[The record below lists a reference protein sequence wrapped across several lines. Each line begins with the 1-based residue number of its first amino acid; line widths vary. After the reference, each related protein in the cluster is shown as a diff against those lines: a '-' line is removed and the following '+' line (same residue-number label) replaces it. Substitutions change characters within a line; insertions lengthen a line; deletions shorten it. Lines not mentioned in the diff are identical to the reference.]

1 MERSKYISIVPDTFS
16 SVQAGKITRSF
27 HIFVAL
33 GAVALAIFQLLQ
45 AVVTTHSSID
55 LNIIHVL
62 ATALLVVLASVSKL
76 LIAPRFRVS
85 KLFFPLFIAL
95 LIIAS
100 ASYLWTRSI
109 HLEVDWPWIS
119 NLDIIVGIS
128 LFFGVSVVTWFAWGP
143 LLSLIG
149 VVGILYFIFGN
160 YVPGLLGHSG
170 ATLAYAVSYLGMSL
184 KTGMFWLI
192 PLSITVIFPL
202 MVFGLVMRA
211 SGATETFGE
220 FMKLAGRIS
229 KVAPV
234 YTCVIESG
242 LVGMVTAAPNAN
254 VVLTG
259 CVTIPAM
266 KRIGLRPETAGGLEA
281 LSSTG
286 SQLVPPI
293 MGLAAFVMAQ
303 LIGVSYVEVMVAAI
317 LPSVLYYGALVIS
330 AYFVTVNDLADTKGK
345 LREEVDW
352 SKIFKLLPT
361 FFIPLGIIIYFLFS
375 GYSPLY
381 ASIWSTIAV
390 IVLSQTQGRFRPSL
404 LTLAKGFAEGAIMGS
419 EIAVILMSVGFLG
432 QSLMSTGL
440 ALRLSQVFTS
450 IIGGSFAL
458 SLIVLMVVSLAIGMG
473 APTIVAYVLC
483 AIAVVPA
490 VQDLGVGILPAHFFT
505 FYFATFSHITPPV
518 AAAVVTA
525 CQLAKSKYSK
535 TAMQA
540 VRLAWPL
547 FLVPFLF
554 VAHREFLEPSKLSSE
569 SFLLMFIYFITVING
584 ASTVWN
590 GLPRIRIGFACRGVL
605 AIATIAGIICLFTD
619 HIIYE
624 ALFLIMTLLGWGV
637 PFLRGFHARLPKEK
651 KLYRDI

>member
-1 MERSKYISIVPDTFS
+1 MERSKYISMVPDTFS
-16 SVQAGKITRSF
+16 SVQAGKTTRSF
-27 HIFVAL
+27 HLLVSL
-33 GAVALAIFQLLQ
+33 GAVALAVFQLLQ

-62 ATALLVVLASVSKL
+62 ATALLVVLASISKSL
-76 LIAPRFRVS
+76 SAPHFRVS
-85 KLFFPLFIAL
+85 KVFFPVFIAF
-95 LIIAS
+95 LIMAT
-100 ASYLWTRSI
+100 ASYLWARSI

-119 NLDIIVGIS
+119 DLDIIVGIS
-128 LFFGVSVVTWFAWGP
+128 LFFGVSVATWFAWGP

-149 VVGILYFIFGN
+149 VAGILYFIFGN
-160 YVPGLLGHSG
+160 YLPGLLGHSG
-170 ATLAYAVSYLGMSL
+170 VSLAYAVSYLGMSL

-211 SGATETFGE
+211 SGATEAFGE
-220 FMKLAGRIS
+220 FMKLAGRVS

-234 YTCVIESG
+234 YTCVVESG

-266 KRIGLRPETAGGLEA
+266 KKIGLRPETAGGLES

-303 LIGVSYVEVMVAAI
+303 LIGVSYIQVMVAAI
-317 LPSVLYYGALVIS
+317 LPSALYYGALVIS
-330 AYFVTVNDLADTKGK
+330 AYFVTVNDLAGTKGK
-345 LREEVDW
+345 LQEKVDW
-352 SKIFKLLPT
+352 VKIFKLLPT
-361 FFIPLGIIIYFLFS
+361 FFIPLGIIVYFLFS

-404 LTLAKGFAEGAIMGS
+404 FSLAKGFSEGAVLGS

-440 ALRLSQVFTS
+440 ALRLSQVFTT

-458 SLIVLMVVSLAIGMG
+458 SLVVLMIVSLAIGMG

-490 VQDLGVGILPAHFFT
+490 VQDLGVGLLAAHFFA

-518 AAAVVTA
+518 AGAVVTA
-525 CQLAKSKYSK
+525 CQLAKSKYTT
-535 TAMQA
+535 TALQA

-554 VAHREFLEPSKLSSE
+554 VGHWEFLEPSKLSWE
-569 SFLLMFIYFITVING
+569 SFLITSIYFITVING
-584 ASTVWN
+584 ASSVWN
-590 GLPRIRIGFACRGVL
+590 GLPGIRIGFACRGVL
-605 AIATIAGIICLFTD
+605 VVATVAGVICIFTD
-619 HIIYE
+619 HILYE
-624 ALFLIMTLLGWGV
+624 ALFLVATLVGWGV
-637 PFLRGFHARLPKEK
+637 PCLRTFASRMSKSPDKEYSK
-651 KLYRDI
+651 